1 MNLRGAEEEKYVLID
16 ITEFERG
23 GTAKLVEEIE
33 ISRAL
38 FEVYEGGVVRTM
50 WFWRSNKTHCFHQFM
65 HQGLTFV
72 VNSISHD
79 NRVAH
84 LRRADVNWITGLCL
98 RSFNGLADADIDA
111 ISRRTEV
118 RVLWTVESPN

>member
-1 MNLRGAEEEKYVLID
+1 MNLRGAEEDKYVLID

-38 FEVYEGGVVRTM
+38 FEVYEGGVVRTI
-50 WFWRSNKTHCFHQFM
+50 RLGGGNQTHRFYQFM

-72 VNSISHD
+72 VHSISHD
-79 NRVAH
+79 TQVAH
-84 LRRADVNWITGLCL
+84 LRRVDVNWITGT
-98 RSFNGLADADIDA
+98 RRGL
-111 ISRRTEV
+111 SSVST
-118 RVLWTVESPN
+118 LT